1 MLVETETMSLRVQH
15 GKAPTQLP
23 GLLTSRSGLLQRQ
36 CDCGQHTGG
45 GECDDCKK
53 EKMSLQ
59 RQAGGSS
66 GPSIAPHIVHDVL
79 RSPGQPL
86 DAGTRA
92 YFDSRFGHDFS
103 QVRVHTDQRAA
114 ESARAVSAQAYTVG
128 SDVVF
133 GEHRYAPETSSGR
146 RLLAHEL
153 THVIQQG
160 GARGSGPLM
169 VNRSGDDCEGEADR
183 VASRLTSGATEPVGA
198 EVQRS
203 SGGQG
208 LIQRFATSEHE
219 EIGRAAYQAAPPKS
233 TSASTGPHPEPLDKE
248 LVKSLKNFHYKH
260 AGGKESDYG
269 QMVALPDDV
278 SSFQLME
285 DQDRERAGGGFRVP
299 VLSRIWDWIGDSA
312 HYLDLASRNREHFHP
327 HNFMAWQAWH
337 WAALASMD
345 EAAKLEASADK
356 INVAL
361 NALFKNFNERS
372 KRAQTAMEQRDQT
385 GAKSKVLDRTIS
397 REVAVLSKQV
407 EEMRE
412 KQAEVAEL
420 RAQAK
425 DLAVHAMA
433 VNGFGDHFLTDAYA
447 GGHIVTPR
455 AELLDGYTTKFLGLI
470 KVGGVLQC
478 ANIPSLAWHDL
489 DNKFGVRVKNRSG
502 QVWTTYGDNYL
513 HHTAPKN
520 EPTTYQQVVLAT
532 TRSVRHMWEA
542 AAGRKPTGL
551 MDVLN
556 LLPAPDLDPAIY
568 PAWKPQDWQLQLRYS
583 AGEPVGAD
591 YDDVLGRPNAAKKP
605 REEVP
610 NPKGQQIGTGPFSAR
625 ATCVNL
631 LSVFS
636 YDGFVVPMIQRIRE
650 EYRHKFFSGSAEQ
663 ILPPT
668 SRPKPQAS
676 VVGHPVAGAILGL
689 LGGALLGFA
698 LGGVVGAVIGGI
710 AGLIGGKFAGGLIGE
725 ERKGS
730 AVS

>member
-1 MLVETETMSLRVQH
+1 VSARAI
-15 GKAPTQLP
+15 APVVAAP
-23 GLLTSRSGLLQRQ
+23 VAVLTPLQRPMLQ
-36 CDCGQHTGG
+36 RTCDCGEHTCG

-53 EKMSLQ
+53 KKMSLQ
-59 RQAGGSS
+59 RQAVGSA
-66 GPSIAPHIVHDVL
+66 GPSIAPPIVHDVL

-86 DAGTRA
+86 DEGTQT
-92 YFDSRFGHDFS
+92 YFTSRFRHDFS
-103 QVRVHTDQRAA
+103 LVRVHTDQRSA
-114 ESARAVSAQAYTVG
+114 ESARAVNAQAYTVG
-128 SDVVF
+128 TDVVF
-133 GEHRYAPETSSGR
+133 GEYRYAPETSSGKH
-146 RLLAHEL
+146 LLAHEL
-153 THVIQQG
+153 THVIQQR

-169 VNRSGDDCEGEADR
+169 VNRPGDDCESEADQI
-183 VASRLTSGATEPVGA
+183 ASRLTSNAREPVGVG
-198 EVQRS
+198 VQRS
-203 SGGQG
+203 SGSQG
-208 LIQRFATSEHE
+208 LIQRFSTSEHE
-219 EIGRAAYQAAPPKS
+219 EIGRAAYQAAPPQS

-248 LVKSLKNFHYKH
+248 LVKSLKDFRYKH

-269 QMVALPDDV
+269 QLVAMPDDV
-278 SSFQLME
+278 ASFQLME
-285 DQDRERAGGGFRVP
+285 DQDRERAGSGFRVP
-299 VLSRIWDWIGDSA
+299 VLSRIWDWIGDST
-312 HYLDLASRNREHFHP
+312 HYLDLASRNRDHFHP

-356 INVAL
+356 LNVAL
-361 NALFKNFNERS
+361 NVLFKTFNERS
-372 KRAQTAMEQRDQT
+372 QRVRTALEQRDQT
-385 GAKSKVLDRTIS
+385 GAKSDVLDKTIS

-407 EEMRE
+407 EEMRK
-412 KQAEVAEL
+412 KQAKVAEL

-425 DLAVHAMA
+425 DLAIHAMA

-455 AELLDGYTTKFLGLI
+455 AELLDSYTTKFLGLI

-502 QVWTTYGDNYL
+502 QVWTTFGDNYL

-532 TRSVRHMWEA
+532 TRSVRHMWET

-551 MDVLN
+551 LDVLN

-568 PAWKPQDWQLQLRYS
+568 PTWKPPDWLLQLRYA

-591 YDDVLGRPNAAKKP
+591 YDDVLGRPSAAKKP
-605 REEVP
+605 PEEVP
-610 NPKGQQIGTGPFSAR
+610 NPKGNQIGTGPLSAR

-636 YDGFVVPMIQRIRE
+636 YDGFVVPMIQRVRE
-650 EYRHKFFSGSAEQ
+650 EYKHKFFSGSGEQ

-668 SRPKPQAS
+668 ARPKPQAS
-676 VVGHPVAGAILGL
+676 VVGHVAAGSLIGL

-698 LGGVVGAVIGGI
+698 VGGVVGAVIGGI
-710 AGLIGGKFAGGLIGE
+710 VGLLGGGLVGGLIGG